1 MRARVV
7 VLAGPSGSGKSRLA
21 GRLHDTH
28 GWPIVRLDD
37 FYRDHDDPAA
47 PREESLGIVDWDHVD
62 SWKADD
68 AVDALGTLV
77 DTGSVDLPVYDIST
91 SRAIGAQTLTAHAQ
105 DLILAEGIFAA
116 EIIGRL
122 RERGLLHSASCIH
135 HRPVVTFARRL
146 ARDLK
151 ERRKP
156 PMILV
161 RRGLGLMR
169 EEPDVVARQTALG
182 ATSARPAD
190 VERRLGT
197 PDRPVR

>member
-122 RERGLLHSASCIH
+122 RERGLPHSAWCIH

>member
-91 SRAIGAQTLTAHAQ
+91 SRAIGAQTLTARAE

-122 RERGLLHSASCIH
+122 RDQGLLHSAWCIH

>member
-68 AVDALGTLV
+68 ALDALGTLV

-91 SRAIGAQTLTAHAQ
+91 SRAIGAQTLTARAE

-122 RERGLLHSASCIH
+122 RDQGLLHSAWCIH
-135 HRPVVTFARRL
+135 HRPAVTFARRL